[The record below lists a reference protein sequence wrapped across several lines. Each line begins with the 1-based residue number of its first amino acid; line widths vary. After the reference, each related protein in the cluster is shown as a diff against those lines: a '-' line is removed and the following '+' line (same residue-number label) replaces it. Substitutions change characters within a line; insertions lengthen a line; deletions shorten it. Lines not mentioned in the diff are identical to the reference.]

1 MSNFFYLAG
10 GWLSLLTRGSVLLQL
25 LAILLVLI
33 CYRAVLLRVRLP
45 RSNWRR
51 LLVLLGEI
59 TVLGLV
65 MLLFG
70 ALAIPTGLINL
81 VSGLLLVWLGLSA
94 LRLLLRRVHEPA
106 EVESYWRR
114 GVVPLFVVL
123 SLGTVVDQVEGL
135 HLVSDIPVISLF
147 DQTLTL
153 GSLSLLAILPY
164 FLVVLS
170 ELPVFLL
177 GEAMTR
183 LAGMTAGNRKAF
195 ELLLR
200 YALIGLGLLWL
211 ANQVG
216 LNSTAIAAVAG
227 GLSVGLGFGV
237 KEVFSNFVSGLWLL
251 FEGSVRP
258 GDVIVYEGDP
268 CEVRHLGLRAATLWR
283 DGDNALL
290 LVPNQNFFT
299 ATTITYSTTSSLRRS
314 NVLVGAHYRH
324 KPEEV
329 IALILEAVDSVP
341 RVLKEPKPVAR
352 ISNYGESS
360 IDYMVLYW
368 INRPMD
374 NGSIGG
380 DVRRAIWHSFHANG
394 IEIPFPQRVLH
405 PAPALPGDQS
415 GSLEQAGIPGLSH
428 PGSSADP
435 IV

>member
-1 MSNFFYLAG
+1 MSNVFYIAG
-10 GWLSLLTRGSVLLQL
+10 GWLSLLARGSVLLQL

-33 CYRAVLLRVRLP
+33 AYRSVLLRTRLP
-45 RSNWRR
+45 RANWRR
-51 LLVLLGEI
+51 LLVLLASI
-59 TVLGLV
+59 TALALV

-70 ALAIPTGLINL
+70 GLGIPTGLIHL
-81 VSGLLLVWLGLSA
+81 VSGLLTVWLGLGA
-94 LRLLLRRVHEPA
+94 LRLLLRRLHDPSD
-106 EVESYWRR
+106 VESYWRR
-114 GVVPLFVVL
+114 AVVPLYVVA
-123 SLGTVVDQVEGL
+123 SLVTVVDQVEGL
-135 HLVSDIPVISLF
+135 HLVSDIPLLRLF
-147 DQTLTL
+147 DHTLTL
-153 GSLSLLAILPY
+153 GSLSLLVILPY

-177 GEAMTR
+177 GEAMAR
-183 LAGMTAGNRKAF
+183 LAGMTQGNRKAF

-258 GDVIVYEGDP
+258 GDVLVYEGDP

-299 ATTITYSTTSSLRRS
+299 ATTITYSTTTSLRRS
-314 NVLVGAHYRH
+314 VVVVGVHYRH
-324 KPEEV
+324 EPETV
-329 IALILEAVDSVP
+329 IALILEAVASVP
-341 RVLKEPKPVAR
+341 RALKDPPPLAR

-360 IDYMVLYW
+360 MEYTLLYW
-368 INRPMD
+368 IDRPMD
-374 NGSIGG
+374 NGSIAG
-380 DVRRAIWHSFHANG
+380 DVRRAIWHAFEANA
-394 IEIPFPQRVLH
+394 IEIPFPQRVVH
-405 PAPALPGDQS
+405 SAAP
-415 GSLEQAGIPGLSH
+415 
-428 PGSSADP
+428 SA
-435 IV
+435 

>member
-1 MSNFFYLAG
+1 MSNLLYLAG

-25 LAILLVLI
+25 LAILLVLLG
-33 CYRAVLLRVRLP
+33 YRSALLRARLP

-51 LLVLLGEI
+51 LLVLLAAI
-59 TVLGLV
+59 TVLALV
-65 MLLFG
+65 MLLLG
-70 ALAIPTGLINL
+70 GLGMPTGLINL
-81 VSGLLLVWLGLSA
+81 VSGLLTVWLGLSA
-94 LRLLLRRVHEPA
+94 LRLLLRRLHEPGD
-106 EVESYWRR
+106 VESYWRR
-114 GVVPLFVVL
+114 AVVPLFVVIGL
-123 SLGTVVDQVEGL
+123 VTVVDQVEGL
-135 HLVSDIPVISLF
+135 HLVSDIPLIRLF

-153 GSLSLLAILPY
+153 GSLSLLVILPY

-183 LAGMTAGNRKAF
+183 LAGMTQGNRKAF

-258 GDVIVYEGDP
+258 GDVIVYENDP

-283 DGDNALL
+283 DSDNALL

-299 ATTITYSTTSSLRRS
+299 ATTITYSTTTSLRRS
-314 NVLVGAHYRH
+314 IVVVGAHYRH
-324 KPEEV
+324 EPEKV
-329 IALILEAVDSVP
+329 IELILEAVASVP
-341 RVLKEPKPVAR
+341 RVLKEPVPLAR

-360 IDYMVLYW
+360 VDYMVLYW

-380 DVRRAIWHSFHANG
+380 DVRRAIWHAFHANG
-394 IEIPFPQRVLH
+394 IEIPFPQRVVH
-405 PAPALPGDQS
+405 PAPALPGDEAQPREH
-415 GSLEQAGIPGLSH
+415 LPG
-428 PGSSADP
+428 PTA
-435 IV
+435 

>member
-1 MSNFFYLAG
+1 MSNLLYLAG

-25 LAILLVLI
+25 LAILLVMLG
-33 CYRAVLLRVRLP
+33 YRSVLLRARLP

-51 LLVLLGEI
+51 LLALLGAI
-59 TVLGLV
+59 TVLALV

-70 ALAIPTGLINL
+70 WLGMPTGLINL
-81 VSGLLLVWLGLSA
+81 ASGLLTVWLGLSA
-94 LRLLLRRVHEPA
+94 LRLLLRRVHAPE

-114 GVVPLFVVL
+114 GVVPLFVVTGL
-123 SLGTVVDQVEGL
+123 VTVVDQVEGL
-135 HLVSDIPVISLF
+135 HLVSDIPLIRLF

-153 GSLSLLAILPY
+153 GSLSLLVILPY

-183 LAGMTAGNRKAF
+183 LAGMTQGNRKAF

-258 GDVIVYEGDP
+258 GDVIVYENDP

-299 ATTITYSTTSSLRRS
+299 ATTITYSTTTSLRRS
-314 NVLVGAHYRH
+314 IVVVGAHYRH
-324 KPEEV
+324 EPEKV
-329 IALILEAVDSVP
+329 IELILEAVASVP
-341 RVLKEPKPVAR
+341 RVLKEPVPVAR

-360 IDYMVLYW
+360 VDYTVLYW

-394 IEIPFPQRVLH
+394 IEIPFPQRVVH
-405 PAPALPGDQS
+405 PAQSLPGDQALFS
-415 GSLEQAGIPGLSH
+415 DPASPPG
-428 PGSSADP
+428 PNG
-435 IV
+435 